1 MKQLLKK
8 SLTISILTF
17 SIYTNAEVGN
27 SILQIKNKEEARQVL
42 KQGAFYL
49 FTNPESCKPCQ
60 YLEEKLKKSGQE
72 NDIKINYEGVEYR
85 LPLKKINPWSGG
97 QKELNQNKKMGYLN
111 YGIPQFSINSEGKI
125 YGTGLF
131 KSTNEKAIS
140 KIKKNDLLPIKSEN
154 LEGYTKR
161 LQGLYENVMK
171 NGDSNFDVSADVLS
185 SIGIEKKGVLR
196 ANENFKPLTDSNN
209 VLVVG
214 TASLTMNNP
223 LFTGITIDK
232 VLNSISEFTDQKPT
246 VLYGSGKLEICDTC
260 QVVTKKSTDEKEG
273 LQKSQNQ
280 EKKREIVKYA
290 LRSDESPTKENIVS
304 FYKSANENKSKK
316 NLMVLVGHG
325 TPEGFPT
332 WLDVINQ
339 FSPADMKKISKNMK
353 SENIIVS
360 GNCYGGIMAESVT
373 CGFFAANPKI
383 TASGCWEDAESGKD
397 LKDFVSLFFES
408 LSQPNAD
415 LNHDGQ
421 ITFAE
426 ANAFASVSGV
436 KEDKPFT
443 SMDALAEKFFKEN
456 PNKLVES
463 LSSSYL
469 KTLAEK
475 VGSTE
480 EKEILN
486 NLLQD
491 QSGLIYF
498 ADIKGNVDFGS
509 VKAEYS
515 YDTVMEQMKFENI
528 QVLDGKALQEK
539 GMIKGDE
546 NLNIRSYL
554 INGKREYQL
563 YGKDTDPEFWVQVKI
578 GKEKFEKSLENVD
591 LKELSK
597 NYGNLALNFEE
608 FSAQNGYLY
617 KDKNGAYSGS
627 FKNIEIKN
635 EKLFLD
641 LEKVEKIPEDAKWT
655 SFILTT
661 DQNNNLVFHLKYK
674 SESRK
679 EKENPSKYLSELK
692 LKEEL
697 SLNKSISNPTVQTV
711 AKRLLFKAF
720 VQKSN
725 DSKALKRMK
734 QIEQCEQQDV
744 REFMTG
750 QKFDGIDSIRSE
762 FKLAKQNKSLK

>member
-1 MKQLLKK
+1 
-8 SLTISILTF
+8 
-17 SIYTNAEVGN
+17 
-27 SILQIKNKEEARQVL
+27 
-42 KQGAFYL
+42 
-49 FTNPESCKPCQ
+49 
-60 YLEEKLKKSGQE
+60 
-72 NDIKINYEGVEYR
+72 
-85 LPLKKINPWSGG
+85 
-97 QKELNQNKKMGYLN
+97 
-111 YGIPQFSINSEGKI
+111 
-125 YGTGLF
+125 
-131 KSTNEKAIS
+131 
-140 KIKKNDLLPIKSEN
+140 
-154 LEGYTKR
+154 
-161 LQGLYENVMK
+161 
-171 NGDSNFDVSADVLS
+171 
-185 SIGIEKKGVLR
+185 
-196 ANENFKPLTDSNN
+196 
-209 VLVVG
+209 
-214 TASLTMNNP
+214 
-223 LFTGITIDK
+223 
-232 VLNSISEFTDQKPT
+232 
-246 VLYGSGKLEICDTC
+246 
-260 QVVTKKSTDEKEG
+260 
-273 LQKSQNQ
+273 
-280 EKKREIVKYA
+280 
-290 LRSDESPTKENIVS
+290 
-304 FYKSANENKSKK
+304 
-316 NLMVLVGHG
+316 
-325 TPEGFPT
+325 
-332 WLDVINQ
+332 
-339 FSPADMKKISKNMK
+339 
-353 SENIIVS
+353 
-360 GNCYGGIMAESVT
+360 
-373 CGFFAANPKI
+373 
-383 TASGCWEDAESGKD
+383 
-397 LKDFVSLFFES
+397 
-408 LSQPNAD
+408 
-415 LNHDGQ
+415 
-421 ITFAE
+421 
-426 ANAFASVSGV
+426 
-436 KEDKPFT
+436 
-443 SMDALAEKFFKEN
+443 
-456 PNKLVES
+456 
-463 LSSSYL
+463 L